1 MKMGV
6 GTRIIFTLFLLVI
19 LTACVFTALSAFNI
33 IDDYAFT
40 RIIGSFDEY
49 RLYWGIAAAVLFVVG
64 FPLIF
69 FGSPKKKRRAD
80 GIYQKTS
87 ETGGVYLTVPAL
99 TDLCARYLSS
109 ITEISVSRI
118 GVMPQEDKTLKI
130 DCDISMK
137 PETDIPLMTEK
148 IDREMREYI
157 ERYSGVN
164 VSAVNIR
171 VLPFKQPK
179 QQ

>member
-1 MKMGV
+1 MPNEPIRWYFLAHLGYNMWGDPIADWEDVPSLKGGGARRV
-6 GTRIIFTLFLLVI
+6 LQFDETLFFGV
-19 LTACVFTALSAFNI
+19 AEAF
-33 IDDYAFT
+33 
-40 RIIGSFDEY
+40 
-49 RLYWGIAAAVLFVVG
+49 
-64 FPLIF
+64 
-69 FGSPKKKRRAD
+69 RRAGGD
-80 GIYQKTS
+80 SIVNQKTS

>member
-1 MKMGV
+1 
-6 GTRIIFTLFLLVI
+6 
-19 LTACVFTALSAFNI
+19 
-33 IDDYAFT
+33 
-40 RIIGSFDEY
+40 
-49 RLYWGIAAAVLFVVG
+49 
-64 FPLIF
+64 
-69 FGSPKKKRRAD
+69 
-80 GIYQKTS
+80 
-87 ETGGVYLTVPAL
+87 
-99 TDLCARYLSS
+99 
-109 ITEISVSRI
+109 
-118 GVMPQEDKTLKI
+118 MPQEDKTLKI